1 MQWSMCQ
8 VFQQPNRSNLISW
21 VRSVKVASRSSVSF
35 FMCPLFSIWHFSLL
49 QITLRGWAFSVL
61 PSIKQM
67 DDRVLIEAVLL
78 PAFPLTPPTVN
89 GHKLHLCLCEKQR
102 NKSWTVNFQTTEMVW
117 CVFHCQGQQSDK
129 YKLIF
134 YELYS
139 LFLLSFQVDMHVS
152 KPSSRCLLLSAVMF
166 SVMETALQSV
176 CRVVRC
182 SVPVWPAS

>member
-8 VFQQPNRSNLISW
+8 VFQQPNRSNLIRW
-21 VRSVKVASRSSVSF
+21 VRSVKVTSHSSVSF

-49 QITLRGWAFSVL
+49 QITLRGWALSVL

-102 NKSWTVNFQTTEMVW
+102 NKSWTVNFQMTEMVW

-139 LFLLSFQVDMHVS
+139 LFLLSF
-152 KPSSRCLLLSAVMF
+152 
-166 SVMETALQSV
+166 
-176 CRVVRC
+176 
-182 SVPVWPAS
+182 

>member
-1 MQWSMCQ
+1 MHWSMCQ
-8 VFQQPNRSNLISW
+8 VSSRQNKDFLNWSNLISW
-21 VRSVKVASRSSVSF
+21 GRNVKVTLCSSVSF
-35 FMCPLFSIWHFSLL
+35 FMCPLFSI
-49 QITLRGWAFSVL
+49 L

-117 CVFHCQGQQSDK
+117 CVFIVRVRAWWITSQQSDK

-139 LFLLSFQVDMHVS
+139 LFLSWHACFHNV
-152 KPSSRCLLLSAVMF
+152 KPLFVAALSAVI
-166 SVMETALQSV
+166 S
-176 CRVVRC
+176 
-182 SVPVWPAS
+182 